1 LFCASAGSALTL
13 RSVDQQ
19 VRSVATSP
27 SLLQNHLNHL
37 AKIVELM
44 NQQGPIGAQQ
54 RKARRK
60 RTHREAKE
68 EDSRVVV
75 GPYGVQ
81 LRGVV
86 DVLVYSRLSSIY
98 CSYTFGGL
106 YNLANPLLP
115 TVVECGDV
123 LGSAGTGDVI

>member
-1 LFCASAGSALTL
+1 VL
-13 RSVDQQ
+13 
-19 VRSVATSP
+19 P
-27 SLLQNHLNHL
+27 HHHHYYNNHLNHL
-37 AKIVELM
+37 AKIVELI
-44 NQQGPIGAQQ
+44 NQQGPIRAQQ

-60 RTHREAKE
+60 RTRREAKE
-68 EDSRVVV
+68 EDKDSEDNSRVVV
-75 GPYGVQ
+75 GSYGVQ

-106 YNLANPLLP
+106 YDLANPLLP
-115 TVVECGDV
+115 TVVEGGDV